1 MKLSHINVSNF
12 QGLRAAALQ
21 ITTPVVVVAGPNGSG
36 KSSLRDA
43 VSMAMNGKPIRVS
56 LKKDFADLV
65 HDGQKAGHISL
76 GFEGGRKSSVSLPDG
91 KTEFFGTAE
100 GVDPNK
106 ARAGLAYVL
115 DPSLFA
121 FAEADDRRQL
131 LYTLTGCDISGEEVS
146 KRLAARGADAAK
158 IDVVLPLVRAGL
170 QATEEDAR
178 NRAKDA
184 KGAWRG
190 VTGETYGDKKAEGW
204 KAHAEPVAADVIA
217 QAEQDL
223 ATVDAEIASTQQ
235 TLGELRAKH
244 QAGSGRAAKV
254 TQLTELA
261 GKVSGIEKRL
271 AVDEQDLASL
281 RDQVAAISVG
291 TAPRNG
297 LVHDLARALNGMVGE
312 AQPLGCERPAYV
324 QACQALDL
332 YEDAH
337 GALVD
342 EGAAVDPA
350 KVAQLPQLQQSL
362 AMMERAVANGHRD
375 LKAARDAATQLQ
387 ALQGEEGAEEVTA
400 DQVTAAAERMNVL
413 QASRKQVAA
422 DLAAMQAKA
431 SAAAEAGKKTAAAAA
446 HHADVQAWALIA
458 DALAPDGIP
467 GEILADA
474 LRPVND
480 LLHDYAKLAGWA
492 RVRID
497 RDMALTADGRAYALL
512 SESEKWRVDCLI
524 GLVAANLSTLKL
536 VLLDRFD
543 VLDLSGRADLIA
555 LLDELAFA
563 GELDTAVVC
572 GTLKQAPSKLPDT
585 MAAYWIDGGEVS
597 AVQREEERAAA

>member
-21 ITTPVVVVAGPNGSG
+21 ITTPVVVVVGPNGSG

-65 HDGQKAGHISL
+65 HDGQKTGHISL
-76 GFEGGRKSSVSLPDG
+76 EFEGGRKSSVSLPDG

-158 IDVVLPLVRAGL
+158 IDTVLPLVRAGL
-170 QATEEDAR
+170 QVAEDDAR
-178 NRAKDA
+178 NRAREA

-190 VTGETYGDKKAEGW
+190 VTGEAYGDKKAEGW
-204 KAHAEPVAADVIA
+204 KDHAEPVAAGAIA
-217 QAEQDL
+217 QAEQGL
-223 ATVDAEIASTQQ
+223 AAVDAEIASAQQ

-244 QAGSGRAAKV
+244 QAGSVRAAKV
-254 TQLTELA
+254 TQLTDLA
-261 GKVSGIEKRL
+261 GKVSGIEKRM

-297 LVHDLARALNGMVGE
+297 LVHDLARALNDMAGE
-312 AQPLGCERPAYV
+312 EQPLGCERPAYV

-342 EGAAVDPA
+342 EGAAADPA

-400 DQVTAAAERMNVL
+400 EQVTAAAERINVL
-413 QASRKQVAA
+413 QASRKKLAA
-422 DLAAMQAKA
+422 DLAALQEYA
-431 SAAAEAGKKTAAAAA
+431 SYAAEAGKKTAAAAT

-492 RVRID
+492 RVQID
-497 RDMALTADGRAYALL
+497 RDMAITADGRAYVLL

-543 VLDLSGRADLIA
+543 VLDMAGRKDMIA
-555 LLDELAFA
+555 LLDELAYQGDIDSA
-563 GELDTAVVC
+563 MVC
-572 GTLKQAPSKLPDT
+572 GTLKQPPALPDT
-585 MAAYWIDGGEVS
+585 MQVFWVNQGEVV